1 MSGGAA
7 AGGATAGGAAVGH
20 LADLD
25 AIEAAAVMCLRLWPG
40 AGVPAGPFGG
50 AGREALAAVAA
61 LCRHAVDHAR
71 LPILRH
77 SPTCPCIGADEA
89 CFARMISAATAG
101 DREDA
106 MLIAVLM
113 VRADAA
119 PGLAALAEAAGLVL
133 KRMTLRS
140 GRLH

>member
-1 MSGGAA
+1 MSGGM
-7 AGGATAGGAAVGH
+7 TVG
-20 LADLD
+20 LMAELD

-40 AGVPAGPFGG
+40 SGPLAGPSAGG
-50 AGREALAAVAA
+50 VGHEVLAAVAA

-71 LPILRH
+71 RPILRH
-77 SPTCPCIGADEA
+77 DPACPCLGADEA

-119 PGLAALAEAAGLVL
+119 PGLAALAEDAGQRLRRIVREMARRDPAA
-133 KRMTLRS
+133 
-140 GRLH
+140 RLH